1 MKTETEGKIVNT
13 CVHDL
18 FFENP
23 QHWYNMHALSDGG
36 SGRMFAYKNKRH
48 SMSEKKHGSSM
59 KLFFA
64 SIFDIHHRYRNKRD
78 EIRESGEHEKRHQ
91 EWKALWHYMFSI
103 SADSASHEEIKQ
115 RLLDGGRVSG
125 TNMCVMVCA
134 ILIAS
139 VGLNTN
145 STAVIIGAMLI
156 SPLMGSILA
165 IGYGTVTADYF
176 VVRRHLTGFLFQII
190 CSVLTSVIYFLLSP
204 EKGVTAELLNRTNP
218 SFYDV
223 IIASAG
229 GIAGIIGQ
237 TRKDKANNIIPGVA
251 IATALMPPLCTCGYS
266 IANQKWRMLS
276 GALYLFVVNSY
287 FIYMSAC
294 VVLTLLRIP
303 QVRET
308 SEKERKRTVHK
319 LVRNAVLISL
329 PSIVLGLL
337 IHQG

>member
-1 MKTETEGKIVNT
+1 
-13 CVHDL
+13 
-18 FFENP
+18 
-23 QHWYNMHALSDGG
+23 
-36 SGRMFAYKNKRH
+36 
-48 SMSEKKHGSSM
+48 MSEKKHDSSM

-190 CSVLTSVIYFLLSP
+190 CSVLTSAIYFLLSP

-319 LVRNAVLISL
+319 LVRNAILVSL

>member
-1 MKTETEGKIVNT
+1 
-13 CVHDL
+13 
-18 FFENP
+18 
-23 QHWYNMHALSDGG
+23 
-36 SGRMFAYKNKRH
+36 
-48 SMSEKKHGSSM
+48 
-59 KLFFA
+59 
-64 SIFDIHHRYRNKRD
+64 
-78 EIRESGEHEKRHQ
+78 
-91 EWKALWHYMFSI
+91 
-103 SADSASHEEIKQ
+103 
-115 RLLDGGRVSG
+115 
-125 TNMCVMVCA
+125 
-134 ILIAS
+134 
-139 VGLNTN
+139 
-145 STAVIIGAMLI
+145 
-156 SPLMGSILA
+156 MGSILA

-176 VVRRHLTGFLFQII
+176 VVRRHLTGFLFQMI
-190 CSVLTSVIYFLLSP
+190 CSVLTSAIYFLLSP

-319 LVRNAVLISL
+319 LVRNAILVSL